1 MIGGI
6 AAIQRELERV
16 YKDESSFDVTQ
27 LMFVPD
33 EAEEEKDVNRLLI
46 ALMNDLL
53 RTITN
58 VCVFNRDGV
67 GVA

>member
-1 MIGGI
+1 M
-6 AAIQRELERV
+6 
-16 YKDESSFDVTQ
+16 YKGESSFDVTQ

-58 VCVFNRDGV
+58 VCVFNRTGV

>member
-16 YKDESSFDVTQ
+16 YKDESSFDVTH

>member
-58 VCVFNRDGV
+58 VCVFNRYGV

>member
-16 YKDESSFDVTQ
+16 YKGESSFDVTQ

-33 EAEEEKDVNRLLI
+33 EAEEEKDMNRLLI

-58 VCVFNRDGV
+58 VCVFNRTGV